1 MSILDDWKL
10 RDIEKKADDALR
22 RCDEMHSLRSDISRL
37 ERTNG
42 EFRTEIDGLRSQL
55 ERVCEAA
62 RQFGQGVY

>member
-22 RCDEMHSLRSDISRL
+22 RCDEMYSLRSDVDRL
-37 ERTNG
+37 ERANG
-42 EFRTEIDGLRSQL
+42 ELSSKIDELRSQL

-62 RQFGQGVY
+62 RNFGQAVY